1 LLTISKSILAG
12 LLLTFALFGSAC
24 FTIATQDEP
33 GQNQNAFNQDVSNQD
48 RDAPDQNLDVS
59 NQDQDT
65 PDQNQD
71 ASNQNQDVSDQDA
84 SAEASFGYA
93 FEPDQ
98 DLVRGIDDE
107 PTSPSGP
114 GSGSDSA
121 SPEGAGGDSVA
132 ASQTPVSPSGEGL
145 LLDDPPE
152 ERVTRINPEPL
163 PEELLPRQSSNAGL
177 FESKTMIIIMV
188 VLLVLMLVSGI
199 GVVKNW

>member
-48 RDAPDQNLDVS
+48 
-59 NQDQDT
+59 QDT
-65 PDQNQD
+65 PD
-71 ASNQNQDVSDQDA
+71 QNQDVSDQDA